1 MKLGYIRV
9 STIEQNTVRQLDGI
23 ELDKRF
29 EDKCT
34 GSNSDRPALN
44 QLKDYARE
52 GDIVLVHDISRL
64 ARNISD
70 LIELIKF
77 FNRKHVSIEISN
89 ENLIFTHDSS
99 NPINNLMLTLLGAV
113 YQFEREIILERQK
126 EGIAKAKLAGKYK
139 GKPNTI
145 ERQPVWDLLDQGLSI
160 RKVAKELRIS
170 PVSVQKIKFERAIST

>member
-52 GDIVLVHDISRL
+52 GDIVSVHDISRL

-77 FNRKHVSIEISN
+77 FNRKHVSIEFSN

>member
-9 STIEQNTVRQLDGI
+9 STIEQNTARQLDGL
-23 ELDKRF
+23 ELDKKF
-29 EDKCT
+29 EDKCS
-34 GSNSDRPALN
+34 GSNTERPSLN

-52 GDIVLVHDISRL
+52 GDTVLVHDISRL

-77 FNRKHVSIEISN
+77 FNNKLVTIHFSK
-89 ENLIFTHDSS
+89 ENLTFSHDSS

-113 YQFEREIILERQK
+113 YQFEREMILERQK

-139 GKPNTI
+139 GKPKTI
-145 ERQPVWDLLDQGLSI
+145 AREPIWDLLDRGVSI
-160 RKVAKELRIS
+160 RKVSKELGIS
-170 PVSVQKIKFERAIST
+170 PVTVQKIKFEERN

>member
-77 FNRKHVSIEISN
+77 FNRKHVSIEFSN

>member
-9 STIEQNTVRQLDGI
+9 STIEQNTARQLDGI

-29 EDKCT
+29 EDKCS
-34 GSNSDRPALN
+34 GSNTERPALN

-52 GDIVLVHDISRL
+52 GDLILVHDISRL

-77 FNRKHVSIEISN
+77 FNNKLVSIQFYKES
-89 ENLIFTHDSS
+89 LIFSHDSS

-113 YQFEREIILERQK
+113 YQFEREMLLERQR
-126 EGIAKAKLAGKYK
+126 EGIAKAKHLGKYK
-139 GKPNTI
+139 GKPNI
-145 ERQPVWDLLDQGLSI
+145 INRQSVWELLDKGLSI
-160 RKVAKELRIS
+160 RKVAKELNIS
-170 PVSVQKIKFERAIST
+170 PVSVQKIKFEKK

>member
-9 STIEQNTVRQLDGI
+9 STIEQNTARQLDGL
-23 ELDKRF
+23 ELDKVF
-29 EDKCT
+29 EDKCS
-34 GSNSDRPALN
+34 GLNSDRPALN
-44 QLKDYARE
+44 LLKDYARE
-52 GDIVLVHDISRL
+52 DDTILVHDISRL

-77 FNRKHVSIEISN
+77 FNNKLVSVQFAK

-113 YQFEREIILERQK
+113 YQFEREMILERQR
-126 EGIAKAKLAGKYK
+126 EGIAKAKEEGKYK

-145 ERQPVWDLLDQGLSI
+145 DRESVWDLLDQGLSI
-160 RKVAKELRIS
+160 RKVAKELGIS
-170 PVSVQKIKFERAIST
+170 PVSVQKIKFEK

>member
-29 EDKCT
+29 EDKCS

-52 GDIVLVHDISRL
+52 EDTVLVHDISRL
-64 ARNISD
+64 ARNIED
-70 LIELIKF
+70 LINLIKF
-77 FNRKHVSIEISN
+77 FNDKLVTVHFVK
-89 ENLIFTHDSS
+89 ENLIFSHDSA

-113 YQFEREIILERQK
+113 YQFEREMMLERQR
-126 EGIAKAKLAGKYK
+126 EGIAKAKEQGKYK
-139 GKPNTI
+139 GKPRTI
-145 ERQPVWDLLDQGLSI
+145 KRQPVWDLLEQGVSI
-160 RKVAKELRIS
+160 RKVAKELGIS
-170 PVSVQKIKFERAIST
+170 PVSVQKIKFEERE

>member
-9 STIEQNTVRQLDGI
+9 STIEQNTIRQLDGL
-23 ELDKRF
+23 ELDKKF
-29 EDKCT
+29 EDKCS
-34 GSNSDRPALN
+34 GSNTERPGLN

-52 GDIVLVHDISRL
+52 GDTVLVHDISRL

-77 FNRKHVSIEISN
+77 FNNKLVSIQFGK
-89 ENLIFTHDSS
+89 ENLIFSHDSS

-113 YQFEREIILERQK
+113 YQFEREMILERQK

-145 ERQPVWDLLDQGLSI
+145 DRQSVWDLLEQGISI
-160 RKVAKELRIS
+160 RKVAAELGIS
-170 PVSVQKIKFERAIST
+170 PVSVQKIKFER

>member
-9 STIEQNTVRQLDGI
+9 STIEQNTIRQLDGL

-29 EDKCT
+29 EDKCS
-34 GSNSDRPALN
+34 GSNTERPALN

-52 GDIVLVHDISRL
+52 GDTILVHDISRL

-77 FNRKHVSIEISN
+77 FNHKLVTIHFSK
-89 ENLIFTHDSS
+89 ENLIFSHDSS

-113 YQFEREIILERQK
+113 YQFEREMILERQK
-126 EGIAKAKLAGKYK
+126 EGITKAKLAGKYK

-145 ERQPVWDLLDQGLSI
+145 DRQSVWGLLEQGLSI
-160 RKVAKELRIS
+160 RKVANELSIS
-170 PVSVQKIKFERAIST
+170 PVSVQKIKFEKKQK

>member
-9 STIEQNTVRQLDGI
+9 STIEQNTIRQLDDL

-29 EDKCT
+29 EDKCS
-34 GSNSDRPALN
+34 GSNTERPALN

-52 GDIVLVHDISRL
+52 GDTVLVHDISRL

-77 FNRKHVSIEISN
+77 FNNKLVTIHFSK
-89 ENLIFTHDSS
+89 ENLTFSHDSS

-113 YQFEREIILERQK
+113 YQFEREMILERQK

-145 ERQPVWDLLDQGLSI
+145 DRQSVWELLDQGISI
-160 RKVAKELRIS
+160 RKVAFELGIS
-170 PVSVQKIKFERAIST
+170 PVSVQKIKFEERK

>member
-9 STIEQNTVRQLDGI
+9 STIEQNTIRQLDGL

-29 EDKCT
+29 EDKCS
-34 GSNSDRPALN
+34 GSNTERPALN

-52 GDIVLVHDISRL
+52 GDTVLVHDISRL

-77 FNRKHVSIEISN
+77 FNHKLVTIHFSK
-89 ENLIFTHDSS
+89 ENLIFSHDSS

-113 YQFEREIILERQK
+113 YQFEREMLLERQK
-126 EGIAKAKLAGKYK
+126 EGIAKAKLEGKYK
-139 GKPNTI
+139 GKPKTI
-145 ERQPVWDLLDQGLSI
+145 DREPVWALLGQGLSI
-160 RKVAKELRIS
+160 RKVAFELGIS
-170 PVSVQKIKFERAIST
+170 PVSVQKIKFERK

>member
-9 STIEQNTVRQLDGI
+9 STIEQNTARQLDGI

-29 EDKCT
+29 EDKCS

-52 GDIVLVHDISRL
+52 GDTVLVHDISRL
-64 ARNISD
+64 ARNIED
-70 LIELIKF
+70 LINLIKF
-77 FNRKHVSIEISN
+77 FNDKHVTIQFVK
-89 ENLIFTHDSS
+89 ENLIFSHDLS

-113 YQFEREIILERQK
+113 YQFEREMILERQK
-126 EGIAKAKLAGKYK
+126 EGIAQAKLAGKYK

-145 ERQPVWDLLDQGLSI
+145 NRQAVWALLDQDLSI
-160 RKVAKELRIS
+160 RKVAKELGIS
-170 PVSVQKIKFERAIST
+170 PVSVQKIKFER

>member
-9 STIEQNTVRQLDGI
+9 STIEQNTARQLDGL
-23 ELDKRF
+23 ELDKVF
-29 EDKCT
+29 EDKCS

-44 QLKDYARE
+44 LLKDYARE
-52 GDIVLVHDISRL
+52 GDTILVHDISRL

-77 FNRKHVSIEISN
+77 FNNKLVTIHFSK
-89 ENLIFTHDSS
+89 ENLIFSHDSA

-113 YQFEREIILERQK
+113 YQFEREMILERQK
-126 EGIAKAKLAGKYK
+126 EGIAKAKLEGKYK

-145 ERQPVWDLLDQGLSI
+145 DRESVWDLLDEGLSI
-160 RKVAKELRIS
+160 RKVAKELGVS
-170 PVSVQKIKFERAIST
+170 PVSVQKIKFEKRIN

>member
-9 STIEQNTVRQLDGI
+9 STLDQNTARQLDGL
-23 ELDKRF
+23 ELDKKF

-34 GSNSDRPALN
+34 GSNTERPALN

-52 GDIVLVHDISRL
+52 GDTVLVHDISRL

-77 FNRKHVSIEISN
+77 FNNKLVTIHFSK
-89 ENLIFTHDSS
+89 ENLIFSHDSS
-99 NPINNLMLTLLGAV
+99 NPINTLMLTLLGAV
-113 YQFEREIILERQK
+113 YQFEREILLERQK

-139 GKPNTI
+139 GKPKTI
-145 ERQPVWDLLDQGLSI
+145 VREPVWALLEQGLSI
-160 RKVAKELRIS
+160 RKIAKELSIS
-170 PVSVQKIKFERAIST
+170 PVTVQKIKFEKLDK

>member
-9 STIEQNTVRQLDGI
+9 STIEQNTARQLDGI

-29 EDKCT
+29 EDKCS
-34 GSNSDRPALN
+34 GSNTERPALN

-77 FNRKHVSIEISN
+77 FNNKLVSIQFSKES
-89 ENLIFTHDSS
+89 LIFSHDSS
-99 NPINNLMLTLLGAV
+99 NPINNLMLSLLGAV
-113 YQFEREIILERQK
+113 YQFEREMILERQR

-145 ERQPVWDLLDQGLSI
+145 DRRSVWDLLDQGLSI
-160 RKVAKELRIS
+160 RKVAAELGIS
-170 PVSVQKIKFERAIST
+170 PVSVQKIKFERSNK

>member
-9 STIEQNTVRQLDGI
+9 STIEQNTARQLDGR
-23 ELDKRF
+23 ELDKVF
-29 EDKCT
+29 EDKCS

-44 QLKDYARE
+44 LLKDYARE
-52 GDIVLVHDISRL
+52 GDIVLVHDISRF

-77 FNRKHVSIEISN
+77 FNNKLVTIHFAK
-89 ENLIFTHDSS
+89 ENLIFSHDSS

-113 YQFEREIILERQK
+113 YQFEREMLLERQK

-145 ERQPVWDLLDQGLSI
+145 DRQSVWELLEQGLSI
-160 RKVAKELRIS
+160 RKVAFELGIS
-170 PVSVQKIKFERAIST
+170 PVSVQKIKFEERK

>member
-9 STIEQNTVRQLDGI
+9 STIEQNTIRQLDGL
-23 ELDKRF
+23 EYDKKF
-29 EDKCT
+29 EDKCS
-34 GSNSDRPALN
+34 GSNTERPALS

-52 GDIVLVHDISRL
+52 GDTVLVHDISRL

-77 FNRKHVSIEISN
+77 FNNKLVTIHFSK
-89 ENLIFTHDSS
+89 ENLTFSYDSS

-113 YQFEREIILERQK
+113 YQFEREMILERQK
-126 EGIAKAKLAGKYK
+126 EGISKAKLAGKYK

-145 ERQPVWDLLDQGLSI
+145 DRQSVWDLLEQGLSI
-160 RKVAKELRIS
+160 RKVAKELGIS
-170 PVSVQKIKFERAIST
+170 PVSVQKIKFERE